1 MHCPEEAQP
10 AITFLGVVT
19 TRGGQ
24 LNNGSTLLHYGL
36 QSTVYNNSSRTEHT
50 FPITAYFKNG
60 PRWVN
65 FPPLA
70 LNIPVFISGRV
81 FGVTKENQQLAVI
94 VDDVHFLPTSTV
106 SVPPSP
112 SSTPSKR
119 KRPNRWMQRAGPSTP
134 SKSIP
139 YPNRASS
146 ASPHRPEIHTPSQD
160 NDAKNDS
167 LGIQLDKDTEITWPD
182 TADEADS
189 PPQTTSPTPE
199 RRSQR
204 PRKTSYADILAQS
217 R

>member
-81 FGVTKENQQLAVI
+81 FGVIKENQQLAVI
-94 VDDVHFLPTSTV
+94 VDDVHFLPTSTL
-106 SVPPSP
+106 SVPPTP
-112 SSTPSKR
+112 SSTPASENDPTVGCSVPVPALLPNPFLCQTEHP
-119 KRPNRWMQRAGPSTP
+119 RPRLIDPKFTLPLKTTMQRMTLW
-134 SKSIP
+134 
-139 YPNRASS
+139 
-146 ASPHRPEIHTPSQD
+146 E
-160 NDAKNDS
+160 
-167 LGIQLDKDTEITWPD
+167 
-182 TADEADS
+182 
-189 PPQTTSPTPE
+189 
-199 RRSQR
+199 
-204 PRKTSYADILAQS
+204 
-217 R
+217 